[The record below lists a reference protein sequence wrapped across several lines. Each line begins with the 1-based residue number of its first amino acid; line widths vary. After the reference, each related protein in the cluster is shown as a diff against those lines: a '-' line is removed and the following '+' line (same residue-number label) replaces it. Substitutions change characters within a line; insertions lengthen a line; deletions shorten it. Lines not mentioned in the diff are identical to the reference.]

1 MAHRVR
7 KPEAVPW
14 THRVQPSPPSE
25 LDTFIA
31 SRIAAGKLTVPVLP
45 TVASEVLG
53 LVADPLA
60 SLDTLVRSIHSDPS
74 LAGHVIKY
82 ANSPLVRSG
91 AGIVSLDQ
99 AIMRL
104 GIRAVGNVAMAACM
118 GPRLFRAPLYA
129 GLIDESWEESR
140 ATAIWAREI
149 ARELHQDP
157 DSAFIRGLLHQVGR
171 PVVLQLVQ
179 EAPGS
184 SSEQAPGGDVVRELL
199 DRHAAAA
206 GLEVA
211 QRWNLPE
218 PITETICCID
228 LQPVPPTVALVAA
241 ARVFARAMLRSKEPD
256 AGELAQ
262 AEPLVVLG
270 LGAAVAK
277 QLMALSPGVRAAL
290 DAL

>member
-1 MAHRVR
+1 M
-7 KPEAVPW
+7 
-14 THRVQPSPPSE
+14 QPIPLSE
-25 LDTFIA
+25 LDTRISA
-31 SRIAAGKLTVPVLP
+31 RIAAGQLTVPVLP

-60 SLDTLVRSIHSDPS
+60 RLDTLVGSIHADPA

-91 AGIVSLDQ
+91 AAIVSLDQ

-104 GIRAVGNVAMAACM
+104 GMRAVGNVAMAACM

-149 ARELHQDP
+149 ARECREDA
-157 DSAFIRGLLHQVGR
+157 DSAFLRGLLHQVGR
-171 PVVLQLVQ
+171 PVVLQMVQ
-179 EAPGS
+179 EALGASP
-184 SSEQAPGGDVVRELL
+184 QDAPGAELVRELL

-206 GLEVA
+206 GLGVA

-218 PITETICCID
+218 AITETIRCIEQ
-228 LQPVPPTVALVAA
+228 QPQSRGVALVAA
-241 ARVFARAMLRSKEPD
+241 ARVFSRAMLRDSDPEP
-256 AGELAQ
+256 GPLAL
-262 AEPLVVLG
+262 AEPV
-270 LGAAVAK
+270 
-277 QLMALSPGVRAAL
+277 
-290 DAL
+290 